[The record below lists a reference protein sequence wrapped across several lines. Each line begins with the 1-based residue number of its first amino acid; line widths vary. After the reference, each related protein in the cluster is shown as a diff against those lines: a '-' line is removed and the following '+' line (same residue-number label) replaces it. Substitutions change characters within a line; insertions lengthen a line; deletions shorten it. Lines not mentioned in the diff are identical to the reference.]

1 MIRGP
6 PTRDPSLLVDLGVT
20 AGLGNDLDLAIDALG
35 RAGEAN
41 PRLADA
47 AYWTGMVQLVRGN
60 REEAKQSLTRF
71 LALAPSRSQGKIE
84 AAKKRLEQLQ

>member
-1 MIRGP
+1 
-6 PTRDPSLLVDLGVT
+6 
-20 AGLGNDLDLAIDALG
+20 
-35 RAGEAN
+35 
-41 PRLADA
+41 
-47 AYWTGMVQLVRGN
+47 MVQLARGN